1 MPDCVWSGILG
12 ENVAKK
18 KKKMTPAQAA
28 AARRDTTKRERTTV
42 SIKDNGPVDRGNRL
56 IVGITVAMV
65 VLIAIISFGYA
76 FFPLGFN
83 G

>member
-1 MPDCVWSGILG
+1 
-12 ENVAKK
+12 VAKK

-28 AARRDTTKRERTTV
+28 AARRETTKRVHTTAN
-42 SIKDNGPVDRGNRL
+42 IKDNGPVDRGNRL
-56 IVGITVAMV
+56 IVGITIGMVA
-65 VLIAIISFGYA
+65 LIAIISFGYA